1 MDLYILAALVKEMYF
16 MFLLPLTCIHTTGT
30 IKCSGCRCVVRTRV
44 SSFSLSYSKSLI
56 LNAFLPLPPAVGA
69 TAVSQVR
76 VGQAV

>member
-1 MDLYILAALVKEMYF
+1 MDLYILAALVKEMCF
-16 MFLLPLTCIHTTGT
+16 MFLLTLTCIHTTGT
-30 IKCSGCRCVVRTRV
+30 IKCSGCRCVVCTRF

-56 LNAFLPLPPAVGA
+56 LNTFLPLPPAVGA